1 MDDSPVESGTE
12 VDTSITLSHLL
23 AEVDELP
30 VRTTVVSGV
39 VCGRESLPCQDITV
53 LYVEE
58 AAMAQFRDGHGRS
71 FCESVSLDACRFKL
85 LPEREENDDKTFATV
100 RHVMRRTNCLPNMVR
115 ALSGYGLD
123 EVGSEEAVEPNDV
136 FEVGT
141 ARLER
146 CGVECVL
153 WFRVNNI
160 GGDGAGA
167 VQSATSSFS
176 SPSREPI
183 AIPLD
188 ADCEFHTSV
197 DERLHRLQDVIGMVK
212 KGLLQLPVRLEVAS
226 TSTFGLASL
235 PATLVGR
242 KFTITGLPTRRS
254 VIATDGGD
262 VFRIPEE
269 LCDTVRVADV
279 LLDTEYSMALR
290 NVIALSRC
298 LDGDRIRTVGP
309 PEAASI
315 SALTQA
321 NAATPIASS
330 SSAAA
335 GGAGLG
341 GSMMSRHT
349 ATQIIMSPQHFRQRL
364 TSQSL
369 RQLRAS
375 RSSVT
380 RTRSDGH
387 ILHRR
392 TQQQQ
397 QQRLSMNEDDEGYV
411 PHVAVTASVS
421 ASVSPVEYCTVPER
435 KPSSGGSGGVRRTVS
450 NADVNS
456 MRPAANLPRYTPTP
470 VHTGGERKRADAYE
484 DVDQVRYGY
493 SFLRPGEDRRAPDSR
508 RSSSNTSRAVESGF
522 DDQNYALMS
531 SAAHRSSGDSDDDIV
546 SPQNGG
552 AAGGAHATNLYSNG
566 PRSRDVTH
574 EHVSLAPRVPL
585 KKHKS
590 GSSLMA
596 HSTGT
601 GTSTSSEHIYQTPTS
616 SRPPSP
622 ARMSLRSRGSFKQQH
637 AENLYSTPTS
647 SPLPMRKSH
656 SQPQLA
662 QLSVT
667 PAGKQC
673 NDDVIDPPLYVN
685 GGAAEA
691 DTAAEV
697 LQTKK
702 PMPKPRRSLTTR
714 ALNTVAVRSPE
725 KPCSSVTSP
734 GRSAAGN
741 SATLGPQKPPRK
753 AKTPSETNTL
763 SPTSPLYTNIPD
775 TSGGGA
781 GSGYV
786 QLANVQQISED
797 LERTKAAL
805 ELSQSEVQSLQV
817 ELSAYKDQCYCMNVE
832 RRVQESYEITI
843 PRNLPKSS
851 SQFIGRDSTV

>member
-1 MDDSPVESGTE
+1 MESGTE

-100 RHVMRRTNCLPNMVR
+100 RHVMRRTNYLPNMVR

-123 EVGSEEAVEPNDV
+123 DVGSEEAVEPNDV

-160 GGDGAGA
+160 GGDDAGA

-183 AIPLD
+183 TIPLD

-197 DERLHRLQDVIGMVK
+197 DERLHRLQDVMGMVK

-279 LLDTEYSMALR
+279 LLDTEYSMTLR
-290 NVIALSRC
+290 NVMALSRC

-309 PEAASI
+309 PEPASI

-321 NAATPIASS
+321 NTAMPIASS

-335 GGAGLG
+335 GTGLG
-341 GSMMSRHT
+341 GPMMSRHT
-349 ATQIIMSPQHFRQRL
+349 ATQIILSPQHFRQRL

-387 ILHRR
+387 MLHRR
-392 TQQQQ
+392 TQQQL

-411 PHVAVTASVS
+411 PHMAVTASVS
-421 ASVSPVEYCTVPER
+421 ASDSPVEYCTVPER
-435 KPSSGGSGGVRRTVS
+435 KPSTGGSGGVRRTVS

-456 MRPAANLPRYTPTP
+456 VRPAANLPRYTPTP

-522 DDQNYALMS
+522 DDQNYALMP
-531 SAAHRSSGDSDDDIV
+531 SAAHRSSGDSDDDVV

-552 AAGGAHATNLYSNG
+552 AADGAHATNLYSNG
-566 PRSRDVTH
+566 PRSRDATH

-601 GTSTSSEHIYQTPTS
+601 GTSTSSEHIYQ
-616 SRPPSP
+616 
-622 ARMSLRSRGSFKQQH
+622 
-637 AENLYSTPTS
+637 
-647 SPLPMRKSH
+647 
-656 SQPQLA
+656 
-662 QLSVT
+662 V
-667 PAGKQC
+667 
-673 NDDVIDPPLYVN
+673 
-685 GGAAEA
+685 
-691 DTAAEV
+691 
-697 LQTKK
+697 
-702 PMPKPRRSLTTR
+702 
-714 ALNTVAVRSPE
+714 
-725 KPCSSVTSP
+725 
-734 GRSAAGN
+734 
-741 SATLGPQKPPRK
+741 
-753 AKTPSETNTL
+753 
-763 SPTSPLYTNIPD
+763 
-775 TSGGGA
+775 
-781 GSGYV
+781 
-786 QLANVQQISED
+786 
-797 LERTKAAL
+797 
-805 ELSQSEVQSLQV
+805 
-817 ELSAYKDQCYCMNVE
+817 
-832 RRVQESYEITI
+832 
-843 PRNLPKSS
+843 
-851 SQFIGRDSTV
+851 STVCVHNEAVCVHNEAVCVHNEAVCVHNEAVCVHNEAVCVHNEAVCVHNEAVCVHNEAVCVHNEAVCVHNEAVCVHNEAVCVHNEAVCVHNEAVCVHNEAVCVHNEAVCVHNEAVCVHNEAVCVHNEAVCVHNEAVCVHNEAVCVHNEAVCVHNEAVCVHNEAVQ